1 MFECGMTYFS
11 LCSYTGS
18 NVALRATIDKAPA
31 SGLRICGVS
40 ECGLDRFLV
49 GTDMFLFSTSRRL
62 LVALAVFCGSVTA
75 HAETFPSRPITIVV
89 PYPAGGVTDNLVR
102 LLADR
107 MKNTLGQSI
116 VVENIGGGGG
126 TIGVDRVSRAAP
138 DGYTLVLGNSETMV
152 FAPVT
157 MAISYN
163 ALTDFAPVALLPS
176 YPFLLVTTNDVPAKN
191 LGELI
196 AWFKSSPEKV
206 LQGTVGAGTMQQLCG
221 LLLQKTIGTKWQ
233 FVPYRGG
240 PPAMQDLLAG
250 QINFMCTTTGGF
262 LQLAHDGRI
271 RAYAVTARK
280 RIAAAP
286 DIPTANE
293 SGLPGFYTSV
303 WNALWVPKGTPA
315 DVTAKLNA
323 AVTAG
328 LDDPELQK
336 RMTDMGLDNVEADQ
350 RTPEALEA
358 LRAAE
363 IDKWWPIIK
372 AAGLKA
378 E

>member
-1 MFECGMTYFS
+1 MYLIATCRLLFAIALTL
-11 LCSYTGS
+11 LCS
-18 NVALRATIDKAPA
+18 AAAP
-31 SGLRICGVS
+31 
-40 ECGLDRFLV
+40 
-49 GTDMFLFSTSRRL
+49 
-62 LVALAVFCGSVTA
+62 A

-102 LLADR
+102 LLAER
-107 MKNTLGQSI
+107 MKASLGQSI

-206 LQGTVGAGTMQQLCG
+206 LQGTVGAGTMQHLCG

-233 FVPYRGG
+233 LVPYRGG

-286 DIPTANE
+286 EIPTANE
-293 SGLPGFYTSV
+293 AGLPGFYTAV

-315 DVTAKLNA
+315 DVIAKLNA
-323 AVTAG
+323 AVSAG
-328 LDDPELQK
+328 LDDPDLQK

>member
-1 MFECGMTYFS
+1 
-11 LCSYTGS
+11 
-18 NVALRATIDKAPA
+18 
-31 SGLRICGVS
+31 
-40 ECGLDRFLV
+40 
-49 GTDMFLFSTSRRL
+49 
-62 LVALAVFCGSVTA
+62 
-75 HAETFPSRPITIVV
+75 
-89 PYPAGGVTDNLVR
+89 
-102 LLADR
+102 
-107 MKNTLGQSI
+107 MKNSLGQSI
-116 VVENIGGGGG
+116 VIENIGGGGG

-163 ALTDFAPVALLPS
+163 ALTDFEPVALLPS

-191 LGELI
+191 LQELI
-196 AWFKSSPEKV
+196 AWFKASPEKV

-262 LQLAHDGRI
+262 LPLVHDGRI
-271 RAYAVTARK
+271 RGYAVTAKK
-280 RIAAAP
+280 RIDAAP
-286 DIPTANE
+286 EIPTANE
-293 SGLPGFYTSV
+293 FGLPGFYASV
-303 WNALWVPKGTPA
+303 WNALWVPKGTPKE
-315 DVTAKLNA
+315 TIAKLNA

-328 LDDPELQK
+328 LADPELQK
-336 RMTDMGLDNVEADQ
+336 RMTEMGLDNVDSDQ
-350 RTPEALEA
+350 HSPEALGT
-358 LRAAE
+358 LRQAE

>member
-1 MFECGMTYFS
+1 MYLIATCRLLFAIALTL
-11 LCSYTGS
+11 LCS
-18 NVALRATIDKAPA
+18 AIA
-31 SGLRICGVS
+31 S
-40 ECGLDRFLV
+40 
-49 GTDMFLFSTSRRL
+49 
-62 LVALAVFCGSVTA
+62 A

-102 LLADR
+102 LLAER
-107 MKNTLGQSI
+107 MKASLGQSI

-206 LQGTVGAGTMQQLCG
+206 LQGTVGAGTMQHLCG

-233 FVPYRGG
+233 LVPYRGG

-286 DIPTANE
+286 EIPTANE
-293 SGLPGFYTSV
+293 AGLPGFYASV

-315 DVTAKLNA
+315 DVIAKLNA
-323 AVTAG
+323 AVSAG
-328 LDDPELQK
+328 LDDPDLQK

>member
-1 MFECGMTYFS
+1 MNLSAIYRLLFVF
-11 LCSYTGS
+11 
-18 NVALRATIDKAPA
+18 AAATI
-31 SGLRICGVS
+31 V
-40 ECGLDRFLV
+40 
-49 GTDMFLFSTSRRL
+49 
-62 LVALAVFCGSVTA
+62 LVAESAR
-75 HAETFPSRPITIVV
+75 AETFPSRPITIVV

-102 LLADR
+102 LLAER
-107 MKNTLGQSI
+107 MKTTLGQP
-116 VVENIGGGGG
+116 VVIENIGGGGG

-152 FAPVT
+152 FASVT
-157 MAISYN
+157 MKISYN

-176 YPFLLVTTNDVPAKN
+176 YPFLMVTTNDVPAKN
-191 LGELI
+191 LDELI
-196 AWFKSSPEKV
+196 AWFKTSPDKV

-271 RAYAVTARK
+271 RAYAVTAKK

-286 DIPTANE
+286 EIPTANE

-303 WNALWVPKGTPA
+303 WNALWVPKGTPPDA
-315 DVTAKLNA
+315 IAKLNA

-336 RMTDMGLDNVEADQ
+336 RMIDMGLDNVEADQ
-350 RTPEALEA
+350 RTPEALEK